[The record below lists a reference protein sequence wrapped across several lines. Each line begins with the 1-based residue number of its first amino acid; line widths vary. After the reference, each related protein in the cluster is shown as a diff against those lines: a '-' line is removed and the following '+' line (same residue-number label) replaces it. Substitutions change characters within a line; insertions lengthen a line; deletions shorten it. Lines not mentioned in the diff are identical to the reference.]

1 MRKVFVQETEF
12 HHDQKYY
19 DEFLLGV
26 YLKHPKTRLASKYN
40 LETSPRLVD
49 IIAAVPSQYKKAS

>member
-26 YLKHPKTRLASKYN
+26 YLKNPKNRLASNKHLAGYKQQ
-40 LETSPRLVD
+40 
-49 IIAAVPSQYKKAS
+49 IAS